1 MMVEERG
8 CGRGGGACRIGGQEQ
23 QEEGEGGPGA
33 RGRGSGDDGGGR
45 AVVSDVTVRHQ
56 QRCCT
61 RPVLETLPNQILS
74 MPSSVKSES
83 LSRSSL
89 ANRFRHSPKHYGQWT
104 LSEQVKRHVL
114 IATTLLRLL
123 VDLYSIL

>member
-1 MMVEERG
+1 MVEDWG

-33 RGRGSGDDGGGR
+33 RGRGSGEEGGG

-56 QRCCT
+56 QGCCT

-74 MPSSVKSES
+74 VPTSVKSES
-83 LSRSSL
+83 LFSL
-89 ANRFRHSPKHYGQWT
+89 ANSFRHS
-104 LSEQVKRHVL
+104 L
-114 IATTLLRLL
+114 
-123 VDLYSIL
+123 